1 MRSLRV
7 LAPLPSARRTMAQ
20 YPSQP
25 AGFEEGPKNPLKGT
39 SMKPLVSASYA
50 QSGVDAVGRR
60 FCACG
65 GRAVS
70 NGMEKMTRSLWR
82 LDIVQRRTPFVVSD
96 RCTIPD
102 MNLHCGATRPLCRE
116 RCVQRSLPC
125 VGNSDRRTTYRLR
138 PRAKYDRSL
147 KFFLQKRIRNGVTP
161 GWKSPRLS
169 QGQRK
174 GYSAD

>member
-1 MRSLRV
+1 MAWGNRPCFCGDSLLCRSG
-7 LAPLPSARRTMAQ
+7 LPVS
-20 YPSQP
+20 
-25 AGFEEGPKNPLKGT
+25 GIDFGT
-39 SMKPLVSASYA
+39 
-50 QSGVDAVGRR
+50 GR
-60 FCACG
+60 
-65 GRAVS
+65 
-70 NGMEKMTRSLWR
+70 
-82 LDIVQRRTPFVVSD
+82 
-96 RCTIPD
+96 D

-138 PRAKYDRSL
+138 PRARYDRSL